1 MSDLSLPILYSFRRC
16 PYAMRARMALHYS
29 NINCI
34 LREVDLKNKPS
45 AMLEISPKGTVP
57 VLQLP
62 DGRLIEE
69 SLEIIYYSLDQ
80 NDPEGLN
87 NLSSETTLKARH
99 LIEKNDM
106 EFVGILRKYKYF
118 ERYPENTQVSYRNQA
133 EELFLIGYEQ
143 MLEGQDFLLGKKSV
157 ADIAIL
163 PFIRQFALAD
173 EEWFFNSKYKNLI
186 KWLNAIIQ
194 SEAFEVKVMAK
205 HQTWKEGDKA
215 IYLL

>member
-133 EELFLIGYEQ
+133 EELFLI
-143 MLEGQDFLLGKKSV
+143 MRV
-157 ADIAIL
+157 
-163 PFIRQFALAD
+163 
-173 EEWFFNSKYKNLI
+173 
-186 KWLNAIIQ
+186 
-194 SEAFEVKVMAK
+194 
-205 HQTWKEGDKA
+205 
-215 IYLL
+215 

>member
-1 MSDLSLPILYSFRRC
+1 MASRRPNPTC
-16 PYAMRARMALHYS
+16 GWPGQGDGFWGV
-29 NINCI
+29 
-34 LREVDLKNKPS
+34 VDGWVWGGKNKPS

-118 ERYPENTQVSYRNQA
+118 ERYPENTQV
-133 EELFLIGYEQ
+133 L
-143 MLEGQDFLLGKKSV
+143 
-157 ADIAIL
+157 
-163 PFIRQFALAD
+163 
-173 EEWFFNSKYKNLI
+173 
-186 KWLNAIIQ
+186 
-194 SEAFEVKVMAK
+194 
-205 HQTWKEGDKA
+205 H
-215 IYLL
+215 